1 MPKRDP
7 SPTPVEESPAVK
19 RSNDNVTFVE
29 NAPAIAMT
37 ETYEARLARLTQE
50 LANLIERVQREKA
63 EKDAKTLAGP
73 HPSRSPR
80 SPNR

>member
-1 MPKRDP
+1 
-7 SPTPVEESPAVK
+7 
-19 RSNDNVTFVE
+19 
-29 NAPAIAMT
+29 MT

>member
-1 MPKRDP
+1 
-7 SPTPVEESPAVK
+7 
-19 RSNDNVTFVE
+19 
-29 NAPAIAMT
+29 MT
-37 ETYEARLARLTQE
+37 ETYEARLACLTQE

-73 HPSRSPR
+73 HPSRNPR